1 MIDQDSCQ
9 SRIVHLDKVLKAKEY
24 DLRAGEVEELCR
36 IFKLLGDPGRLR
48 AVHALSH
55 QEMCVCDLAALL
67 DLSESAMSHQ
77 LRYLRNTGMVTN
89 RREGSVL
96 YYRLANDLLGRLLA
110 VSRELHQSEEFSF

>member
-1 MIDQDSCQ
+1 MDLDTCQ
-9 SRIVHLDKVLKAKEY
+9 LRIVHQEKVEMARTH
-24 DLRAGEVEELCR
+24 DLTESEVDELSL

-48 AVHALSH
+48 AVHALRH

-67 DLSESAMSHQ
+67 QISESAMSHQ

-96 YYRLANDLLGRLLA
+96 YYRLADEKLERLLTIC
-110 VSRELHQSEEFSF
+110 RNL